1 MLQPFKWEES
11 RRQENEGL
19 VVLLSLPIPPLL
31 GHCLHRDNQLQLMG
45 SRSGRTG
52 EGDEQN
58 CLISCNS
65 GC

>member
-19 VVLLSLPIPPLL
+19 VVLLSLPVPTLL
-31 GHCLHRDNQLQLMG
+31 GHCLHHDNRLQLMG
-45 SRSGRTG
+45 SHSGRTG

-58 CLISCNS
+58 RLISCNS